1 MRGRG
6 HLPPD
11 MHVEGNA
18 GRIAAPC
25 TPATAPATVAG
36 RTAVAKVAR
45 ARDCY
50 ASGRLRNPEVQK
62 IHRVLEGVLA
72 RNIAHRARAT
82 STSMPPNP
90 PRCLHRTEEAQ

>member
-11 MHVEGNA
+11 LHVECNA

-45 ARDCY
+45 ARV
-50 ASGRLRNPEVQK
+50 G
-62 IHRVLEGVLA
+62 GVKGV
-72 RNIAHRARAT
+72 RR
-82 STSMPPNP
+82 
-90 PRCLHRTEEAQ
+90 EAMCW